1 MTLLARCVP
10 AFPAGLEQ
18 DTALLA
24 SVWRR
29 WRKTPRHG
37 CEAPFFHVCFYENE
51 SHLSKID
58 MDCARSV
65 GTDGWKEVLRFKSMG
80 DVIELFAI
88 AGEKYGAAPRPVS
101 NTDNITLDILRTVG
115 SWGEWL
121 IETTVARR
129 NVGNGRFVVS
139 WYCQ

>member
-1 MTLLARCVP
+1 MALLARWVP
-10 AFPAGLEQ
+10 AFPSSFEQ

-37 CEAPFFHVCFYENE
+37 RKAPLFHVCFYENE

-58 MDCARSV
+58 VDCARSV
-65 GTDGWKEVLRFKSMG
+65 GTDCWKEVLRFKAMG

-88 AGEKYGAAPRPVS
+88 AGEKYRAASRPVS
-101 NTDNITLDILRTVG
+101 NTDYITLYKLRAVG
-115 SWGEWL
+115 CWGEGL
-121 IETTVARR
+121 VETTVARR
-129 NVGNGRFVVS
+129 DVGNG
-139 WYCQ
+139 